1 MNLYRSTLSFF
12 KGSFPERSKGFT
24 LVEVLV
30 AISIFTIAITS
41 IYGVFTSISATK
53 DRLDLNSEAYHQAR
67 VILDRIGREI
77 HGVYVHNNDDASIL
91 RGGLNERG
99 EVFFELST
107 TAISSLNIN
116 GVGFVSVRYE
126 LIEDRESEDGRYV
139 ILRTERPL
147 LGSNSREDFPAMRM
161 ATGIKNFRI
170 RYFSEQNWQSQW
182 NEELQGFPDMLE
194 ILLTTYDKS
203 GEEIPFLTAFKFPVV
218 GSQ

>member
-1 MNLYRSTLSFF
+1 MSLCQLTLSFF
-12 KGSFPERSKGFT
+12 KESFSERSKGFT

-30 AISIFTIAITS
+30 AISIFTLAITS

-77 HGVYVHNNDDASIL
+77 HGIYVHNGDDASIL

-107 TAISSLNIN
+107 TATSSLNIN

-161 ATGIKNFRI
+161 ATGIKSFSI
-170 RYFSEQNWQSQW
+170 RYVSEKNWQSQW
-182 NEELQGFPDMLE
+182 DEKLQGFPDMLE
-194 ILLTTYDKS
+194 IFLTTYDKS

>member
-1 MNLYRSTLSFF
+1 MSLCRLTLSFF
-12 KGSFPERSKGFT
+12 NGSFSERSKGFT

-30 AISIFTIAITS
+30 AISIFTLAISS

-77 HGVYVHNNDDASIL
+77 HGVYVHNADDASIL
-91 RGGLNERG
+91 QGGLNEKG
-99 EVFFELST
+99 EAFFELRT
-107 TAISSLNIN
+107 TATSSLNIN

-139 ILRTERPL
+139 VLRTERPL
-147 LGSNSREDFPAMRM
+147 LGSNSRQEFPAMRM

-170 RYFSEQNWQSQW
+170 RYFSEKNWQNQW
-182 NEELQGFPDMLE
+182 DEKLQGFPDMLE

-203 GEEIPFLTAFKFPVV
+203 GEEIPFLTAFKFPAV